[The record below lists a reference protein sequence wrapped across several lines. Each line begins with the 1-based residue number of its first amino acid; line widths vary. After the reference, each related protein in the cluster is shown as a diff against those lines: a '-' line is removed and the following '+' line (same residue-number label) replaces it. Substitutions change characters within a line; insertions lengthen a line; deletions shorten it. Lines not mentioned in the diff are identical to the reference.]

1 MRHAVSPARKDFA
14 HSRRVRLSP
23 ALLLSVLAIAA
34 ATVFAASAGPAA
46 AGTGYGQLIVDPGT
60 AAPGQSV
67 SILGVCPTNGSTL
80 TGVHSTAFV
89 GGSASITI
97 GSENFTGTATIS
109 GTAAPGTYT
118 VTASCG
124 SGSPSVDIVVTAGGG
139 TSPTTAPATTQPPRS
154 TPAMSPPSHTSPPP
168 TSAAPTRTG
177 GVGDMGGSATPSGG
191 MTSTH
196 GTGTPSP
203 SASGMSSPAETSQ
216 APAVTSTGVIR
227 VGLAGNSTPM
237 AAMLS
242 PALLV
247 VAIAMFCAIRFLIRR
262 RRNTPA
268 SHE

>member
-1 MRHAVSPARKDFA
+1 
-14 HSRRVRLSP
+14 
-23 ALLLSVLAIAA
+23 VLAVAA
-34 ATVFAASAGPAA
+34 ATVLALSAGPAA

-60 AAPGQSV
+60 AAQGQSV

-109 GTAAPGTYT
+109 STVAPGSYT

-139 TSPTTAPATTQPPRS
+139 TVPTTAPATTTEPPRS
-154 TPAMSPPSHTSPPP
+154 TPAMPPPTHTSPPP
-168 TSAAPTRTG
+168 TSAAPPTRAG
-177 GVGDMGGSATPSGG
+177 GVGDTGGGSATPSGV
-191 MTSTH
+191 MISTH
-196 GTGTPSP
+196 GTPTP
-203 SASGMSSPAETSQ
+203 SASGMSGPTETSP

-227 VGLAGNSTPM
+227 VGLAGQSTPM
-237 AAMLS
+237 AAILS
-242 PALLV
+242 PALVAAALV
-247 VAIAMFCAIRFLIRR
+247 LFFAIRFLIRR
-262 RRNTPA
+262 RNSRA

>member
-1 MRHAVSPARKDFA
+1 MRHAVSHLRKDFA
-14 HSRRVRLSP
+14 HSGKDLSV
-23 ALLLSVLAIAA
+23 ALLLPVLAVAA
-34 ATVFAASAGPAA
+34 ATVFASAGPAA

-60 AAPGQSV
+60 VAQGQSV

-109 GTAAPGTYT
+109 STAAPGSYT

-139 TSPTTAPATTQPPRS
+139 TAPTTAPATTQPPRS
-154 TPAMSPPSHTSPPP
+154 TPAMPPPSHTSPPP
-168 TSAAPTRTG
+168 TSAAPPTRTG
-177 GVGDMGGSATPSGG
+177 GAGNTGSGSATPSGVT
-191 MTSTH
+191 TSTN
-196 GTGTPSP
+196 GAPSP
-203 SASGMSSPAETSQ
+203 SASGMCSPAETSP

-227 VGLAGNSTPM
+227 VGLAGHSTPM

-242 PALLV
+242 PALV
-247 VAIAMFCAIRFLIRR
+247 VAAFALFFAIRFLIRR
-262 RRNTPA
+262 RNSRA